1 MHHASSW
8 HHPLDPPDLPLD
20 PPESEVERVLVRV
33 MPDHHRCRDLHAIST
48 SCGPPLSERAARI
61 VASLQICAV
70 DDRRRVVPM
79 GASRARH
86 VRGSR
91 RRQGSTCFRSND
103 GSYSVR
109 AVFGLPPR
117 SDRGSRR
124 ADAVAIP
131 TALSSC
137 EDLTVIAP
145 FRFKEYRRMRRQQ
158 GGIGRPPVW
167 PGREPRGETKR
178 RSLAGHHPG
187 SALIVEVLPSL
198 GRELLHGSPAEPSS
212 HRTIPSRTRSNPE
225 PRICTT
231 SSATPRRTRSPRTP
245 GCSPAART
253 VRSPGDTAASW
264 APALLRKHGR
274 SHPASHPERLS
285 SPRRGRPMKLVVRS
299 D

>member
-1 MHHASSW
+1 
-8 HHPLDPPDLPLD
+8 
-20 PPESEVERVLVRV
+20 
-33 MPDHHRCRDLHAIST
+33 
-48 SCGPPLSERAARI
+48 
-61 VASLQICAV
+61 
-70 DDRRRVVPM
+70 M

-86 VRGSR
+86 VKGSR

-131 TALSSC
+131 TALSSR

-158 GGIGRPPVW
+158 GGIGRPA
-167 PGREPRGETKR
+167 G
-178 RSLAGHHPG
+178 LAG
-187 SALIVEVLPSL
+187 
-198 GRELLHGSPAEPSS
+198 
-212 HRTIPSRTRSNPE
+212 SRTERGDQAQIPGWSSSWE
-225 PRICTT
+225 RCSSSKSCRPRALRDRT
-231 SSATPRRTRSPRTP
+231 SSRIACPAIEPPDDPIVYPKQP
-245 GCSPAART
+245 GASHLHDFFGNTTTNAFSAYAGMLAGGTNCQG
-253 VRSPGDTAASW
+253 PGDTAASW

-274 SHPASHPERLS
+274 SDPASHPERLS
-285 SPRRGRPMKLVVRS
+285 SPRRGRPMNLVVRS